1 MLPADCEVVE
11 GGGQVGKQLSRGTSV
26 VQLQPPPV
34 SVSTARQ
41 RYWSA
46 IVIKVGGRV
55 VFHSSS
61 GARFKNP
68 ALFGAEIIS
77 LNARRA

>member
-1 MLPADCEVVE
+1 MVE

-41 RYWSA
+41 RYWSGGA

-61 GARFKNP
+61 GVRFKSP

>member
-1 MLPADCEVVE
+1 MPADCEVVE
-11 GGGQVGKQLSRGTSV
+11 GGGQVRKQLSRGTSV

-41 RYWSA
+41 RYWSGGA
-46 IVIKVGGRV
+46 LVIKVGGRV

-61 GARFKNP
+61 GARFK
-68 ALFGAEIIS
+68 ALCSFRGG
-77 LNARRA
+77 NN